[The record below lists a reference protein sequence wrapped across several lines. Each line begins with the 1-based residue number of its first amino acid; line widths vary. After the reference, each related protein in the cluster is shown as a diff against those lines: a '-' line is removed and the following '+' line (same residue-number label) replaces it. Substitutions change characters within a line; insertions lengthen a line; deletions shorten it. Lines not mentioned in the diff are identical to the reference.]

1 MLEKKMYEKSWVL
14 ILAPVLLLILFLS
27 PSAAETVCD
36 ASLYG
41 NPNPSDCSQ
50 ILLDNRAKDTHGLES
65 KDRKRHLFYTGHIGL
80 RPSDVTLFEWLN
92 RVDLAMTLSRGE
104 WESEIL
110 RDCFE
115 LTVVQYRWVQ
125 CLLSAWV

>member
-1 MLEKKMYEKSWVL
+1 MLQKKTYEKSWLL
-14 ILAPVLLLILFLS
+14 ILAPVLLLVLFLP
-27 PSAAETVCD
+27 PSTAETVCD

-41 NPNPSDCSQ
+41 NPDPSDCSQ

-80 RPSDVTLFEWLN
+80 RPSDVTLMEWLN

-104 WESEIL
+104 LDSEIL
-110 RDCFE
+110 RDGFE
-115 LTVVQYRWVQ
+115 LTVVQHRWVQ